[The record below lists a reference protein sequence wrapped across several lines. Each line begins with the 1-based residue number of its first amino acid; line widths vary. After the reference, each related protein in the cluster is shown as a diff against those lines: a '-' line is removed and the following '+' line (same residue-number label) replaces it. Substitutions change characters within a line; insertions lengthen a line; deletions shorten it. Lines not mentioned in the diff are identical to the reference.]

1 MSYPHDSEHNH
12 AGDGEHDLEQHE
24 SAHEHHGGMSEYIRL
39 ALMALV
45 VIASVSGWW
54 RHWMSRDWLAFAAT
68 LIGGFPIFKE
78 AWENLCKRRMTMELS
93 MTLALVAALCIGQ
106 FLTALVIA
114 FFVLFAELV
123 EGYTVGGGRR
133 AIQNLIDALPRQVRV
148 RRGGQEHELA
158 TNEVAAGEIII
169 IRPGERIPAD
179 GIVTKGHSFV
189 DQSSITGE
197 SLPVEKVEQSKVF
210 AGTINKDG
218 VVEVIVEK
226 IGRDTTFGKIIDIVE
241 QAEKS
246 RAPVQRIAD
255 KLSAGLVYFAFSAA
269 VFTLIVTRNITSTIS
284 VIIVAGA
291 CGVAAGTP
299 LAILAGIGNAARRGI
314 ITKGGLYLE
323 LLSRIDTVVLDKTGT
338 LTLGIPEVTAVR
350 TFDHVTEN
358 EVLQTAAI
366 AEQHSEHPLG
376 EAIVRRARERELP
389 LREYSHLH
397 YSPGKGIV
405 VEESGT
411 RILVGT
417 HALFEEHGV
426 PVPVNTLSE
435 AGAHDGAGKTV
446 VLVGRDNRVLGT
458 VTLADQ
464 LRAEA
469 KKAVQDLKAQGY
481 RTILLTGDSSHTAK
495 VIGTE
500 LGVHKA
506 IGDLLPEQKVEKIR
520 KLLRDGRKVAM
531 VGDGVNDAPALA
543 EATVGIAMGQ
553 GTDVALETAD
563 VTLMTSDL
571 SRLVELLAIS
581 KRCYRVIMFNFWGTI
596 SVDTAGIILAFFGML
611 APIAAALIHV
621 GSELAFILNSA
632 RLFRESPTGK
642 GYQTRARNP
651 ARAPRFSRGLFR
663 FDSGVKKGVEPVRPR
678 RNQTSRWPFRPKISR
693 K

>member
-1 MSYPHDSEHNH
+1 MTAGGHDSESHHPAYSHGGH
-12 AGDGEHDLEQHE
+12 AHGLVEQEHDQHGSGTAE
-24 SAHEHHGGMSEYIRL
+24 FVRL
-39 ALMALV
+39 GLMALV
-45 VIASVSGWW
+45 IVASLTGWW
-54 RHWMSRDWLAFAAT
+54 RHWMSRDWLAFSAT

-78 AWENLCKRRMTMELS
+78 AWENLRKRRMTMELS

-148 RRGGQEHELA
+148 RRAGEERELA
-158 TNEVAAGEIII
+158 TNEVAAGETII

-179 GIVTKGHSFV
+179 GVVSKGHSFV

-197 SLPVEKVEQSKVF
+197 SLPIEKVEQSKVF

-218 VVEVIVEK
+218 VLEVTVEK
-226 IGRDTTFGKIIDIVE
+226 IGSDTTFGKIIEIVE

-255 KLSAGLVYFAFSAA
+255 QLAAGLVYFAFGAA
-269 VFTLIVTRNITSTIS
+269 VFTLIVTRNITSTIA

-323 LLSRIDTVVLDKTGT
+323 QLSRIDTVVLDKTGT

-350 TFDHVTEN
+350 GLDDATEN
-358 EVLQTAAI
+358 DVLQTAAI

-376 EAIVRRARERELP
+376 EAIVRRARERNLP
-389 LREYSHLH
+389 LREYSQLR

-411 RILVGT
+411 RIMVGT
-417 HALFEEHGV
+417 RALFEEHGV
-426 PVPVNTLSE
+426 PVPTNALSE
-435 AGAHDGAGKTV
+435 LGDGDSAGKTI
-446 VLVGRDNRVLGT
+446 VLVGRDDRVLGA

-469 KKAVQDLKAQGY
+469 KQAVNDLKTQGY
-481 RTILLTGDSSHTAK
+481 RVILLTGDSSNTAK
-495 VIGTE
+495 TIGRE
-500 LGVHKA
+500 LGVDES

-520 KLLRDGRKVAM
+520 ALLHAGRKVAM

-553 GTDVALETAD
+553 GADVALETAD

-571 SRLVELLAIS
+571 SRLVEVLAIS
-581 KRCYRVIMFNFWGTI
+581 RRCYRVIMFNFWGTI
-596 SVDTAGIILAFFGML
+596 GVDTAGIVLAFLGML
-611 APIAAALIHV
+611 APIFAALIHV
-621 GSELAFILNSA
+621 GSELGFILNSA
-632 RLFRESPTGK
+632 RLFRK
-642 GYQTRARNP
+642 NAI
-651 ARAPRFSRGLFR
+651 
-663 FDSGVKKGVEPVRPR
+663 PVR
-678 RNQTSRWPFRPKISR
+678 
-693 K
+693 

>member
-1 MSYPHDSEHNH
+1 MSDPHDSEHDH
-12 AGDGEHDLEQHE
+12 ADDSEHDF
-24 SAHEHHGGMSEYIRL
+24 AHEHDGGVAEYVRL
-39 ALMALV
+39 ALMAA
-45 VIASVSGWW
+45 VIVASLTGWW
-54 RHWMSRDWLAFAAT
+54 HNWMSRDWLAFAAT

-78 AWENLCKRRMTMELS
+78 AWENLRKRRMTMELS
-93 MTLALVAALCIGQ
+93 MTLALIAALCIGQ

-123 EGYTVGGGRR
+123 EDYTVGGGRR

-148 RRGGQEHELA
+148 RRRGQERELG
-158 TNEVAAGEIII
+158 TNEVASGETII

-179 GIVTKGHSFV
+179 GMVAKGHSFV

-197 SLPVEKVEQSKVF
+197 SLPIEKVERSKVF

-218 VVEVIVEK
+218 VLEVIVEK
-226 IGRDTTFGKIIDIVE
+226 IGRDTTFGKIIEIVE

-255 KLSAGLVYFAFSAA
+255 RLAAGLVYFAFGAA
-269 VFTLIVTRNITSTIS
+269 VLTLIVTRNVTSTIA

-299 LAILAGIGNAARRGI
+299 LAILAGIGSAARRGI

-323 LLSRIDTVVLDKTGT
+323 QLSRIDTIVLDKTGT
-338 LTLGIPEVTAVR
+338 LTLGIPEVTTVR
-350 TFDHVTEN
+350 TLEQATEN
-358 EVLQTAAI
+358 DVLQTAAI

-376 EAIVRRARERELP
+376 EAIVRRARERNLP
-389 LREYSHLH
+389 LRDYSQLR

-417 HALFEEHGV
+417 RALFEEHGV
-426 PVPVNTLSE
+426 PVSANALSE
-435 AGAHDGAGKTV
+435 VGGHDGAGKTV
-446 VLVGRDNRVLGT
+446 VFVGRDSRVLGT

-464 LRAEA
+464 LRVEA

-481 RTILLTGDSSHTAK
+481 RTILLTGDSSDAAR
-495 VIGTE
+495 VIGNE
-500 LGVHKA
+500 LGVHET

-520 KLLRDGRKVAM
+520 DLLRNGRKVAM

-571 SRLVELLAIS
+571 LRLVEVLAIS

-596 SVDTAGIILAFFGML
+596 GVDTIGIVLAFSGML
-611 APIAAALIHV
+611 APIIAALIHV

-632 RLFRESPTGK
+632 RLFR
-642 GYQTRARNP
+642 
-651 ARAPRFSRGLFR
+651 
-663 FDSGVKKGVEPVRPR
+663 R
-678 RNQTSRWPFRPKISR
+678 RSAA
-693 K
+693 

>member
-1 MSYPHDSEHNH
+1 MGKREEESASEHAKY
-12 AGDGEHDLEQHE
+12 AGDGEREHE
-24 SAHEHHGGMSEYIRL
+24 RVNEGENHAVEYVRL
-39 ALMALV
+39 IVMAA
-45 VIASVSGWW
+45 VILASLSGWW
-54 RHWMSRDWLAFAAT
+54 RHWMPRDWLAFVAT
-68 LIGGFPIFKE
+68 LIGGYPIFEE
-78 AWENLCKRRMTMELS
+78 AWENLRKRRMTMELS
-93 MTLALVAALCIGQ
+93 MTLALIAALCIGQ

-123 EGYTVGGGRR
+123 EDYTVGGGRR
-133 AIQNLIDALPRQVRV
+133 AIQTLIDALPRQVRV
-148 RRGGQEHELA
+148 RRGGQERELE
-158 TNEVAAGEIII
+158 TNEVAAGETII

-179 GIVTKGHSFV
+179 GVVSKGHSFV

-197 SLPVEKVEQSKVF
+197 SLPVEKVERSKVF

-218 VVEVIVEK
+218 VLEVCVEK
-226 IGRDTTFGKIIDIVE
+226 IGRDTTFGKIIEIVE

-255 KLSAGLVYFAFSAA
+255 RLAAGLVYFAFGAA
-269 VFTLIVTRNITSTIS
+269 VLTLMVTRNLTSTIA

-299 LAILAGIGNAARRGI
+299 LAILAGIGSAARRGI

-323 LLSRIDTVVLDKTGT
+323 QLSRIDTIVLDKTGT

-350 TFDHVTEN
+350 ALDDVTEN
-358 EVLQTAAI
+358 DVLQTAAI

-376 EAIVRRARERELP
+376 EAIVRRARERNLP
-389 LREYSHLH
+389 LREYSRLR

-417 HALFEEHGV
+417 RALFEEQGV
-426 PVPVNTLSE
+426 AVPPNALSE
-435 AGAHDGAGKTV
+435 IAGHNGAGETV
-446 VLVGRDNRVLGT
+446 VLVGRDRKILGA

-469 KKAVQDLKAQGY
+469 RQAVNDLKAQNY
-481 RTILLTGDSSHTAK
+481 RVILLTGDSSDTAK
-495 VIGTE
+495 TIGRE
-500 LGVHKA
+500 LGVDEA

-520 KLLRDGRKVAM
+520 ELLRAGRKVAM

-553 GTDVALETAD
+553 GSDVALETAD

-571 SRLVELLAIS
+571 SRLVEVLAIS
-581 KRCYRVIMFNFWGTI
+581 RRCYRVIMFNFWGTI
-596 SVDTAGIILAFFGML
+596 TVDAVGIVLAFFGML
-611 APIAAALIHV
+611 APIIAALIHV

-632 RLFRESPTGK
+632 RLFRQPPPGPS
-642 GYQTRARNP
+642 
-651 ARAPRFSRGLFR
+651 
-663 FDSGVKKGVEPVRPR
+663 
-678 RNQTSRWPFRPKISR
+678 
-693 K
+693 